1 MEYVIETK
9 NLSKKFSTKLAANNV
24 NMHIEKGSIYGFIG
38 KNGAGKTTVMKLIL
52 GLLRPTGGEI
62 KINGSSD
69 LMKERAKIGSLI
81 EDPGIYK
88 NCTAIENMKRY
99 AILFNTSDDEI
110 RELLKLVDLDKT
122 GPKVA
127 GHFSLGMKQ
136 RLGIA
141 ISLLGHPD
149 ILVLDEPINGLDP
162 AGIKEVRD
170 TILRLN
176 KEKGFE
182 VFSEHAPVVV
192 EQIVPV
198 DREQIE
204 HVVQLDRHV
213 LEVVEHVVGH
223 AVVGDDG
230 LKGLYLAEV
239 YVRDVVEVV
248 LDVVVDDV
256 EYRLL
261 AILDVEDMVEILPE
275 IAFGG
280 LCKSLEDPVIEIP
293 VADGV
298 QKIPAEREIIGFRL
312 NLEIFVI

>member
-88 NCTAIENMKRY
+88 NCTAVENMKRY

-176 KEKGFE
+176 KEKGITFLISSHLLDE
-182 VFSEHAPVVV
+182 LAKITTHYGIIRDGVLLEEISAKALM
-192 EQIVPV
+192 
-198 DREQIE
+198 DRCTTN
-204 HVVQLDRHV
+204 
-213 LEVVEHVVGH
+213 
-223 AVVGDDG
+223 
-230 LKGLYLAEV
+230 LKI
-239 YVRDVVEVV
+239 
-248 LDVVVDDV
+248 VVDNAT
-256 EYRLL
+256 EASKMLL
-261 AILDVEDMVEILPE
+261 
-275 IAFGG
+275 
-280 LCKSLEDPVIEIP
+280 K
-293 VADGV
+293 
-298 QKIPAEREIIGFRL
+298 REIINKHEVKDNAIYLYDSFEHPEYIVEALVKENYKVFEVSKNESAFENYFIERIGR
-312 NLEIFVI
+312 

>member
-9 NLSKKFSTKLAANNV
+9 NLSKKFNTKLAANNV

-88 NCTAIENMKRY
+88 NCTAVENMKRY

-176 KEKGFE
+176 KEKGITFLISSHLLDE
-182 VFSEHAPVVV
+182 LAKITTHYGIIRDGVLLEEISAKTLM
-192 EQIVPV
+192 
-198 DREQIE
+198 DRCTTN
-204 HVVQLDRHV
+204 
-213 LEVVEHVVGH
+213 
-223 AVVGDDG
+223 
-230 LKGLYLAEV
+230 LKI
-239 YVRDVVEVV
+239 
-248 LDVVVDDV
+248 VVDNAT
-256 EYRLL
+256 EASKMLL
-261 AILDVEDMVEILPE
+261 
-275 IAFGG
+275 
-280 LCKSLEDPVIEIP
+280 K
-293 VADGV
+293 
-298 QKIPAEREIIGFRL
+298 REIINKHEVKDNAIYLYDSFEHPEYIVEALVKDNYKVFEVSKNESAFENYFIERIGR
-312 NLEIFVI
+312 